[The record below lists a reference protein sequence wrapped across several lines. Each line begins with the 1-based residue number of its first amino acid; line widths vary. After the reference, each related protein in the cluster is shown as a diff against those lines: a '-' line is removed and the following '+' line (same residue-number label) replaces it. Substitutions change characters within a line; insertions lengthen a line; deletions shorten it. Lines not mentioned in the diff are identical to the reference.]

1 MSAQNPGTTSS
12 FYPVGMTTWS
22 SELNHGQTYT
32 SSYTPNH
39 SERLR
44 VSRTASTLQ
53 APPVVSAFIES
64 IRNVRVATKR
74 GGCCSTDLAWNIFFH
89 LVFLFLGITNLSDG
103 LATCTLCGEMGVEE
117 CKKYNNWDDEC
128 DPYDES
134 SPGQNIYLFFLFY
147 ALIVYHASCGSYTAK
162 YLSNTK
168 DASALNAYISKVRKN
183 KMKVSASVACYHYER
198 KTTGTGKHRKTRTV
212 KVTSYRETRDWLY
225 EGCVDYSSNGVDSEG
240 FLVVR
245 VESRVEQ
252 EFGDAASSEKFE
264 SLCAKIISD
273 NKHRDQHI
281 NLTKHFDLEGIEE
294 KQLLRKEP
302 KTPKERK
309 DLAWCSYF
317 RLFLLSFI
325 PFASTAYFIFFHRLT
340 GGAVLLFKKKLFL
353 DAQPE
358 VVEVEH
364 FAVAVP
370 LATAV
375 AESDTYWAD
384 IQAQTNSNA
393 VLVEAVSV
401 DIEGGE
407 Y

>member
-1 MSAQNPGTTSS
+1 M
-12 FYPVGMTTWS
+12 
-22 SELNHGQTYT
+22 
-32 SSYTPNH
+32 
-39 SERLR
+39 
-44 VSRTASTLQ
+44 
-53 APPVVSAFIES
+53 
-64 IRNVRVATKR
+64 
-74 GGCCSTDLAWNIFFH
+74 
-89 LVFLFLGITNLSDG
+89 
-103 LATCTLCGEMGVEE
+103 
-117 CKKYNNWDDEC
+117 
-128 DPYDES
+128 
-134 SPGQNIYLFFLFY
+134 
-147 ALIVYHASCGSYTAK
+147 
-162 YLSNTK
+162 K

-325 PFASTAYFIFFHRLT
+325 PFTSTAYFIFFHRLT

-375 AESDTYWAD
+375 AESDTYWSH